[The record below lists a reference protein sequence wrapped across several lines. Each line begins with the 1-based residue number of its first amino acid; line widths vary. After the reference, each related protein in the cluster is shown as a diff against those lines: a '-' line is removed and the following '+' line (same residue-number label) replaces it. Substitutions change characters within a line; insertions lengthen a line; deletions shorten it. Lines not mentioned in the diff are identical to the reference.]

1 MKKLFTLLFF
11 VVMMNTVVFARSNVE
26 VPEYIL
32 VKTGDNKIE
41 EIELDT
47 YLYSVV
53 QSEMGINYKASGMSS
68 AKSVPLDALKA
79 QAVASRSYAVYNIL
93 KAGEDAEYH
102 VTSTVTS
109 QVYNKNAN
117 IADIVKEAVDETSG
131 QVITYDDEVACA
143 YFFSTSGGHTE
154 APENVWSSAIPY
166 LQGVEDEYEIEVD
179 NKTTWTAVYTQIELQ
194 KLFPKLGEIED
205 IIIEDYS
212 ENDRVIELKIVG
224 SKGKEILVK
233 NNIRMKMGTGK
244 LRSQWFDVDFDGD
257 EAVFEGRGF
266 GHGIGMSQ
274 NGAIG
279 MALEGFSYD
288 EILEWYYTD
297 IEIFGFDDYSYNYDE
312 EDDYEEEYYIPEEEL
327 EDIELSKPLLDKTI
341 EICTTNWLLSLIEKR

>member
-1 MKKLFTLLFF
+1 MKKIFTLLFF
-11 VVMMNTVVFARSNVE
+11 ITMINSIVFAGRGIDI
-26 VPEYIL
+26 PEYIL
-32 VKTGDNKIE
+32 VKTGDGKIE

-53 QSEMGINYKASGMSS
+53 QSEMGTKYKASGMSNS
-68 AKSVPLDALKA
+68 DDVPLEALKA

-93 KAGEDAEYH
+93 RADEDADYH

-117 IADIVKEAVDETSG
+117 IADIVKEAVDETTG

-166 LQGVEDEYEIEVD
+166 LKGVEDEYEIEVD
-179 NKTTWTAVYTQIELQ
+179 NKTSWTVIYTQSDLK
-194 KLFPKLGEIED
+194 KLFPKLGEIKD
-205 IIIEDYS
+205 IIIEEYS
-212 ENDRVIELKIVG
+212 ENDRVVELKIVG
-224 SKGKEILVK
+224 SKGKETLTK

-244 LRSQWFDVDFDGD
+244 LRSQWFDVEFDGN

-297 IEIFGFDDYSYNYDE
+297 IEIYGFDDYSYRYD
-312 EDDYEEEYYIPEEEL
+312 EDDYDEEYYIPEEEL
-327 EDIELSKPLLDKTI
+327 EEVELPKPLLEKTI
-341 EICTTNWLLSLIEKR
+341 EICTTNWLANYIGNK